1 MLIYDIGDKIVL
13 LWLLKKI
20 TILLAKEALDA
31 KQTEIVENLD
41 NISLKEVKDSKNETN
56 ELGESDHE

>member
-1 MLIYDIGDKIVL
+1 MRLSEKDKKRQMLNK
-13 LWLLKKI
+13 
-20 TILLAKEALDA
+20 
-31 KQTEIVENLD
+31 TEIVENLD